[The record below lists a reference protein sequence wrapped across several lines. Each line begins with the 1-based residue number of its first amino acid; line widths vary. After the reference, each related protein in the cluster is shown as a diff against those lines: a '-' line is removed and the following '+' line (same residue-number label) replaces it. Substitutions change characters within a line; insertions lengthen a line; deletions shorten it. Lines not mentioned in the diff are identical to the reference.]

1 MTFNDIQIRIDYKNE
16 LINLELNR
24 SEIAMANNLL
34 EKAANSV
41 RIARRLIADIEAL
54 QQLYRDNI

>member
-24 SEIAMANNLL
+24 SEIAMGNNLL

-54 QQLYRDNI
+54 QQLYRDNL

>member
-1 MTFNDIQIRIDYKNE
+1 MTFDDIQIRIDYKNE

-24 SEIAMANNLL
+24 SEIAMTKNLL
-34 EKAANSV
+34 ESAANSV

-54 QQLYRDNI
+54 QELYRANL

>member
-24 SEIAMANNLL
+24 SEIAMTKNLL
-34 EKAANSV
+34 ESAANSV

-54 QQLYRDNI
+54 QELYRANL

>member
-1 MTFNDIQIRIDYKNE
+1 MTLNDIQIRIDYKNE

>member
-24 SEIAMANNLL
+24 SEIAMNDNMFERAS
-34 EKAANSV
+34 NSL
-41 RIARRLIADIEAL
+41 RIARRLLADIKAL
-54 QQLYRDNI
+54 QELYRDNI